1 MTKTDRTVDSLL
13 KGGEDLIDTENLMVE
28 AVQELIK
35 DEIKNRI
42 RNKLQENEELRSEF
56 EEYVKVL
63 MEAKMKETYAY
74 AMLAKTSADLGLEL
88 IPPEMKD
95 KMNEKL
101 REFMEKKME
110 EIMKEK

>member
-13 KGGEDLIDTENLMVE
+13 KGGEDLIHTENLMVE

-42 RNKLQENEELRSEF
+42 RKKLQENEELRSEF

-101 REFMEKKME
+101 REFIEKKME
-110 EIMKEK
+110 EMMKER

>member
-1 MTKTDRTVDSLL
+1 MNKTDRTLDSLL
-13 KGGEDLIDTENLMVE
+13 KGGEDLVHTENLMVE
-28 AVQELIK
+28 AVEELIK

-56 EEYVKVL
+56 EEHVKVL
-63 MEAKMKETYAY
+63 MEAKMKEGYAY

-110 EIMKEK
+110 EMMKEE

>member
-42 RNKLQENEELRSEF
+42 RNKLQENEELRAEF

-101 REFMEKKME
+101 REFIEKKME
-110 EIMKEK
+110 EMMKER

>member
-1 MTKTDRTVDSLL
+1 MTKTERTLDSLL
-13 KGGEDLIDTENLMVE
+13 QSGEDLIHTENLMVE

-101 REFMEKKME
+101 REFIEKKME
-110 EIMKEK
+110 EMMKEG

>member
-1 MTKTDRTVDSLL
+1 MTGTDRTLNSLL
-13 KGGEDLIDTENLMVE
+13 EGGEDLIHTENLMVE

-42 RNKLQENEELRSEF
+42 KTKLQENEELKSEF

-63 MEAKMKETYAY
+63 MEAKMKEAYAY
-74 AMLAKTSADLGLEL
+74 AMLTKTSADLGLEL

-110 EIMKEK
+110 EMMKER